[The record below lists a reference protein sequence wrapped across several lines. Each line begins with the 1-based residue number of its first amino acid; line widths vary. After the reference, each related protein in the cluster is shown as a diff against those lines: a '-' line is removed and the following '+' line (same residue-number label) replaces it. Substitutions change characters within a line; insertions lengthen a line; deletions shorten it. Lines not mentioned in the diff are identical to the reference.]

1 LSSVKKILLIANIL
15 LLGLLTLLAA
25 CRSNNPPQMQETPLS
40 FSKEMELLKATS
52 SPGEVEDSESSSDE
66 ENYTPAPE
74 VVTTEDTQ
82 PTQIL
87 TPTATIPPPAQVV
100 NLPPGVEVLV
110 LMGTDYESPYIGR
123 TDTIILLFLNRQTG
137 SASLISIP
145 RDLFVY
151 RPGRGM
157 DRINTT
163 YLLGGADLVSD
174 TLEYNLGVR
183 PQHWV
188 LAHFDDFRRI
198 VDELGG
204 IEVDVSTPLPNDCGG
219 VPPGV
224 FHMSGEVALCYVRE
238 RRTTSDFDRSLRQQ
252 EVLRVIF
259 RRFMTLENLYKLPDW
274 YASYNQSIQSDLGLL
289 DLLGYLPFALHLQ
302 DGDSIHQ
309 FQIDWDDVI
318 QWHIPETGAWVLLPN
333 KYKIAPIMQ
342 RAVDALSQSVP
353 TSEAMATRIAMLTI
367 TPTPS
372 VTPTSTQLP

>member
-1 LSSVKKILLIANIL
+1 MKKILLIGNTLI
-15 LLGLLTLLAA
+15 LGLLIALTA
-25 CRSNNPPQMQETPLS
+25 CRSSNPPQIQETPLS
-40 FSKEMELLKATS
+40 FSKEVELSKATS
-52 SPGEVEDSESSSDE
+52 SPGESEDSGSSSGDE
-66 ENYTPAPE
+66 NNTPAPE
-74 VVTTEDTQ
+74 VVTTEEMR

-100 NLPPGVEVLV
+100 NLPPSVEVLV

-137 SASLISIP
+137 SACLISVP
-145 RDLFVY
+145 RDMYVY
-151 RPGRGM
+151 RPGHGM
-157 DRINTT
+157 GRINTT
-163 YLLGGADLVSD
+163 YLLGGADLVID

-204 IEVDVSTPLPNDCGG
+204 IDVDVSTPLPNDCGV

-224 FHMSGEVALCYVRE
+224 FHMNGEVALCYVRE
-238 RRTTSDFDRSLRQQ
+238 RRTTSDFDRSRRQQ

-259 RRFMTLENLYKLPDW
+259 RRFMTLENLLILPDW
-274 YASYNQSIQSDLGLL
+274 YASYNQTIQSDLGLL
-289 DLLGYLPFALHLQ
+289 DLLGYLLFAPHLQ

-309 FQIDWDDVI
+309 FQIGWDDVI

-342 RAVDALSQSVP
+342 RAVDALSQPVP
-353 TSEAMATRIAMLTI
+353 ISEAMVTRIAILTT

-372 VTPTSTQLP
+372 DIPAPTQIP

>member
-1 LSSVKKILLIANIL
+1 VKKILLIANIL

-25 CRSNNPPQMQETPLS
+25 CRSSNPHQMQETPLS
-40 FSKEMELLKATS
+40 FSKEMELSKATS
-52 SPGEVEDSESSSDE
+52 SPGKVEDSGSSSGE

-87 TPTATIPPPAQVV
+87 APTATIPPPAQVV
-100 NLPPGVEVLV
+100 NLPPGVEVVV

-151 RPGRGM
+151 RPGHGM

-163 YLLGGADLVSD
+163 YLLGGAGLVSD

-188 LAHFDDFRRI
+188 H
-198 VDELGG
+198 ELGG
-204 IEVDVSTPLPNDCGG
+204 IDVNVSTPLPNDCGG

-224 FHMSGEVALCYVRE
+224 FHMNGEVALCYVRE
-238 RRTTSDFDRSLRQQ
+238 RRTTSDFDRSIRQQ

-274 YASYNQSIQSDLGLL
+274 YASFNQSIQSDLGLL

-309 FQIDWDDVI
+309 FQIGWHDVI

-342 RAVDALSQSVP
+342 RAVDALSQPVP
-353 TSEAMATRIAMLTI
+353 TSDAMVTRIAILTT

-372 VTPTSTQLP
+372 VMPTPTLLP